1 MLDLGLPGHS
11 RHVQQHPNRAGIL
24 FSPFVTPDL
33 TAAAR
38 AFVPPS
44 RCEWRIPRDTLPPM
58 ADLREDF
65 SLLLGRSFLSLL
77 ELLLPLELNRFK
89 EDTEVEGVE
98 EDAVESVALVRLD
111 RSTAL
116 DSSDSL

>member
-1 MLDLGLPGHS
+1 
-11 RHVQQHPNRAGIL
+11 
-24 FSPFVTPDL
+24 
-33 TAAAR
+33 
-38 AFVPPS
+38 
-44 RCEWRIPRDTLPPM
+44 M

-98 EDAVESVALVRLD
+98 EEAVEGAVESVALVRLD
-111 RSTAL
+111 L
-116 DSSDSL
+116 KLYL

>member
-1 MLDLGLPGHS
+1 
-11 RHVQQHPNRAGIL
+11 
-24 FSPFVTPDL
+24 
-33 TAAAR
+33 
-38 AFVPPS
+38 
-44 RCEWRIPRDTLPPM
+44 M

-98 EDAVESVALVRLD
+98 EEAVEGAVESVALVRLD

>member
-1 MLDLGLPGHS
+1 
-11 RHVQQHPNRAGIL
+11 
-24 FSPFVTPDL
+24 
-33 TAAAR
+33 
-38 AFVPPS
+38 
-44 RCEWRIPRDTLPPM
+44 M

-98 EDAVESVALVRLD
+98 EEAVEGAVESVALVRLD
-111 RSTAL
+111 LRL
-116 DSSDSL
+116 YL